1 MDQKP
6 LAVLVIRALDE
17 FDALFR
23 LQQLI
28 ELALDQLDD
37 CSDQAR
43 DKTALLLQCYQT
55 EMRLHADELKDRL
68 RRILLETRL
77 SID

>member
-1 MDQKP
+1 MEPKP
-6 LAVLVIRALDE
+6 LAVLAIRALDE

-43 DKTALLLQCYQT
+43 DKAALLLQCYQS
-55 EMRLHADELKDRL
+55 EMSLHADELKDRL